1 MEKYEQFKPDEET
14 IENWLDGF
22 EARLLCHGIQTCE
35 RKRNWCQA
43 LVGAAGRSIIKKL
56 PRAATWAQVKQE
68 LCTVLGDP
76 NPRERAIETLLQ
88 YKPKDK
94 GLGEIAADI
103 ITQAA
108 RATEDEHMQVQ
119 LGLKAFLRAI
129 PEHLGKELRR
139 KHFGSVREALQE
151 ARFLQQVQETEKT
164 QKGKVMAVSSEEK
177 EYPDMQKIVGECL
190 KQFKA
195 EFQKEEKGSG
205 RPVSKKSKKKKYRCW
220 CCGKEGHYL
229 MQCPTIKKNREAQQ
243 DEINQEPAEN
253 E

>member
-22 EARLLCHGIQTCE
+22 EARLLCHNIQTCE

-56 PRAATWAQVKQE
+56 PRTATWAQVKQE
-68 LCTVLGDP
+68 LCAVLGDP

-88 YKPKDK
+88 YKPRDK

-129 PEHLGKELRR
+129 PEDLGRELRR

-151 ARFLQQVQETEKT
+151 ARFLQQVLETEKT
-164 QKGKVMAVSSEEK
+164 QKGKVMAVSSQGK
-177 EYPDMQKIVGECL
+177 DYPDIQKIVGECL

-195 EFQKEEKGSG
+195 ELQKEG
-205 RPVSKKSKKKKYRCW
+205 RRSERPGPNKNRRRKYRCW

-243 DEINQEPAEN
+243 ESAGEEPAEN
-253 E
+253 K